1 MDENF
6 DKQKIIELLF
16 DSDVSVILS
25 ELEDGDKDSSY
36 LAEKLQLTEDEI
48 QKRLSY
54 LIEHG
59 FVESERE
66 GGKIVYAV
74 DKEKLSQIMENDDN
88 FSSVTKG
95 LTELDSYLN

>member
-1 MDENF
+1 LKEGF
-6 DKQKIIELLF
+6 DKQKIIDILF

-36 LAEKLQLTEDEI
+36 LLAKLQLTEDEI
-48 QKRLSY
+48 EKRLSY
-54 LIEHG
+54 LIQHD
-59 FVESERE
+59 FVTKKSHNN
-66 GGKIVYAV
+66 KTVYAV
-74 DKEKLSQIMENDDN
+74 NKEKLSQIIENDEN